1 MNFVKSGLVLVAG
14 LTCLMAG
21 EARAQCATACSTVTP
36 KHPVIL
42 VHGRND
48 DATRWDTLVSAW
60 SARGYT
66 EGVNL
71 FRFDMA
77 RDCGAK
83 DFCAVLPGYAAPY
96 VNESYAK
103 CLAAFIDKKV
113 PCVNG
118 SCPAVDLVAHSQ
130 GTVTARYY
138 ARFLANRT
146 VDDLVVMSSP
156 HNGITNCGLVS
167 GCAGVNPE
175 DCANSAFL
183 RKLNGVAPEGD
194 GSNDETPGAT
204 FLGPVHYASVVSDG
218 DTVVPPWC
226 GGYFLVDPATKNGS
240 TLDCRRPN
248 YTVDADSSA
257 CFVSKVQHLV
267 VPRDTNAIGFAYCE
281 VNRD

>member
-1 MNFVKSGLVLVAG
+1 MKTVVALVVAVVSLVGL
-14 LTCLMAG
+14 
-21 EARAQCATACSTVTP
+21 EARAQCATSCATVTP
-36 KHPVIL
+36 KQPVIL

-48 DATRWDTLVSAW
+48 TAARWDTLVASW

-71 FRFDMA
+71 FRFDMT
-77 RDCGAK
+77 RDCGAAS
-83 DFCAVLPGYAAPY
+83 FCGVLPGYAGTY
-96 VNESYAK
+96 VNESYAR
-103 CLAAFIDKKV
+103 CLAAFIDRKV

-118 SCPAVDLVAHSQ
+118 ACPAVDLVGHSQ

-138 ARFLANRT
+138 TRFLANR
-146 VDDLVVMSSP
+146 VVNDLVVMSSP

-175 DCANSAFL
+175 DCPNSAFL

-204 FLGPVHYASVVSDG
+204 YLGPVHYASVVSDG

-226 GGYFLVDPATKNGS
+226 GGYFVVDPAMKTGS
-240 TLDCRRPN
+240 TLDCRAKN
-248 YTVDADSSA
+248 YMVDPDSSA

-267 VPRDTNAIGFAYCE
+267 VPKDTNAIHFAYCE